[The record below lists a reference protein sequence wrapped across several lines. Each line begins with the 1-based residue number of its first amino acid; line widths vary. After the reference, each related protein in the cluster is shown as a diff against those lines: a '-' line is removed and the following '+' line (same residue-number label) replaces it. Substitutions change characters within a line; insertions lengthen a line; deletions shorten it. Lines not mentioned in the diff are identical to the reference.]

1 MKKIGL
7 AGLALFFISRLTL
20 AQQSP
25 IRDFKIDYFG
35 FPLRMQCSISQ
46 SYGRGDTPLK
56 QLVDKDSQEVKDC
69 LASLQKLSDQYRIK
83 SYAQLLL
90 FQKFVA
96 AISGAGT
103 ASPSTSFAD
112 AVLKNQALDKNDQA
126 ALLYAMMS
134 KSKYGCA
141 LYETDAGNLL
151 LLSINQRI
159 EGIKDG
165 KYYIWQPG
173 KNLTELPPVS
183 KSTRVR
189 QKLFN
194 EGYRI
199 TFEQLPDIPW
209 LMTGEGPE
217 LKFKSPAGC
226 PASWSFSARR
236 LPDYEQFLSLWPR
249 SDTVLG
255 SLSFSML
262 KPFGFEQVFSPKPSG
277 MSDEQFGT
285 CLLNWVQI
293 NTEYDQE
300 HAQEFIAKTQNMQT
314 GKTSTAGLDVRKQ
327 NRNPVETLFVNRK
340 GVCSELSVLLIG
352 ILQAAGFTP
361 ENIMMAFYDPGTTKA
376 HLNLAVEPIN
386 DDLREDAVYLEI
398 NGIKFYI
405 MDPANYIYGANKKL
419 MTRWGDTPYKSRKG
433 VSLFSISENSQVT
446 EIK

>member
-1 MKKIGL
+1 MKKTGL
-7 AGLALFFISRLTL
+7 ICLALFFISRLAL
-20 AQQSP
+20 AQPSP
-25 IRDFKIDYFG
+25 IRDFRIDYFG
-35 FPLRMQCSISQ
+35 FTLRMQCSVSQ
-46 SYGRGDTPLK
+46 KYGRGDTPLK
-56 QLVDKDSQEVKDC
+56 QLADRDSQEVKDC
-69 LASLQKLSDQYRIK
+69 LASLQKLSDQHQIK

-96 AISGAGT
+96 SISGAGA
-103 ASPSTSFAD
+103 ASPGTSFAD
-112 AVLKNQALDKNDQA
+112 AVLKNRALDKNDQA

-134 KSKYGCA
+134 RSKYGCA
-141 LYETDAGNLL
+141 LYETNAGNFL

-173 KNLTELPPVS
+173 KNLTEIPPVS

-189 QKLFN
+189 QKLVS
-194 EGYRI
+194 EGPPI
-199 TFEQLPDIPW
+199 TFEQLPAIPW

-217 LKFKSPAGC
+217 VNFKSPAGC
-226 PASWSFSARR
+226 PPSWSFSAQR

-249 SDTVLG
+249 IDKVLG

-262 KPFGFEQVFSPKPSG
+262 KPFGFEQVFSPKPLG

-285 CLLNWVQI
+285 CLLNWVQV
-293 NTEYDQE
+293 NTEYDKE
-300 HAQEFIAKTQNMQT
+300 HAQEIIAKMENLQT
-314 GKTSTAGLDVRKQ
+314 SKTSNVDLDVRKQ

-352 ILQAAGFTP
+352 ILQAAGFP
-361 ENIMMAFYDPGTTKA
+361 AENIMMAFYDPGTTKA
-376 HLNLAVEPIN
+376 HLNLAVEPIT
-386 DDLREDAVYLEI
+386 DDLREGAVYLEI

-405 MDPANYIYGANKKL
+405 MDPADYIYGADKKL
-419 MTRWGDTPYKSRKG
+419 MTKWGDTPYKSHKG
-433 VSLFSISENSQVT
+433 VSVFSISENSQVT